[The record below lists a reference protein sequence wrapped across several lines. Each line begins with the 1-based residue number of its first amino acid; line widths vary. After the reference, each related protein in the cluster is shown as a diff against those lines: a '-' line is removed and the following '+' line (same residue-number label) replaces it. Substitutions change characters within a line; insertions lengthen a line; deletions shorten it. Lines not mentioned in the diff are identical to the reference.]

1 MESKKVAA
9 LVLAGAMAVTTMA
22 GCGSAGGSDKYP
34 GKDITGDPDSNH
46 VYCLFSYGGIL
57 FSGSRDD
64 RRKLFRYP
72 VWTDAA
78 DYKRSGRIPERD
90 LLCEYENCLGYRYT
104 E

>member
-1 MESKKVAA
+1 MLKAS
-9 LVLAGAMAVTTMA
+9 
-22 GCGSAGGSDKYP
+22 
-34 GKDITGDPDSNH
+34 GKDHAGDPDSNH

-78 DYKRSGRIPERD
+78 DYKRSGRILER
-90 LLCEYENCLGYRYT
+90 YIM
-104 E
+104 